1 MDISIKFDTVKS
13 VWTIVYIYQI
23 DKLYFPKNNVF
34 LSLKTD
40 FVLAKSADPD

>member
-13 VWTIVYIYQI
+13 VWTIVYIDHI
-23 DKLYFPKNNVF
+23 DKLYFPKNKVF

-40 FVLAKSADPD
+40 FVLAKSAGLD